1 VSPDDLAAVDRSWAG
16 LQEQREPLVAELEA
30 SFAAVEPSGLA
41 APCARWL
48 VDAVDELVGLLT
60 APSRLGERARQ
71 LAESWPVTGRAPTFA
86 VEGRAW
92 MAAASE
98 VCPSWSSQIELAW
111 QRAWLLLSEELAEES
126 LSPFATQAPM
136 QLP

>member
-41 APCARWL
+41 RPCARWL

-71 LAESWPVTGRAPTFA
+71 LAETWPVTGRAPTFA

-92 MAAASE
+92 MDAASE

-126 LSPFATQAPM
+126 LSPFAPQEPM

>member
-1 VSPDDLAAVDRSWAG
+1 MSPDDLAAVDRSWVG
-16 LQEQREPLVAELEA
+16 LQGRREPLLAQLEA
-30 SFAAVEPSGLA
+30 CFAAVEPSGLA

-71 LAESWPVTGRAPTFA
+71 LAETWPVTGRPPTFA

-92 MAAASE
+92 MAAARE
-98 VCPSWSSQIELAW
+98 VCPSWSAHIELAW

-126 LSPFATQAPM
+126 LSPFAAEAAPSRT
-136 QLP
+136 